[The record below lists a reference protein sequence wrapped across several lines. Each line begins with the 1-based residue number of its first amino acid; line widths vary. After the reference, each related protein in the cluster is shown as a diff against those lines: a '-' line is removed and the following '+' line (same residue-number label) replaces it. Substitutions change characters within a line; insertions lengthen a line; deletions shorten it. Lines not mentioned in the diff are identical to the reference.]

1 MERYSSNLY
10 AYDKIHYSA
19 ITALDINLRLENI
32 RVNLETFVGKY
43 IETDLASKL
52 FDKNLLKR
60 IEQKN
65 GDFKSVIH
73 EDTIGG
79 LIE

>member
-1 MERYSSNLY
+1 
-10 AYDKIHYSA
+10 
-19 ITALDINLRLENI
+19 LRLENI